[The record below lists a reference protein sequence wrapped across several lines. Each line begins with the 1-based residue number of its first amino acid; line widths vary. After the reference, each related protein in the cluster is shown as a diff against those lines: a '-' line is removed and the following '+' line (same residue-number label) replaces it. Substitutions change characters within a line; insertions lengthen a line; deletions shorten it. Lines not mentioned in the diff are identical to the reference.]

1 MLNPQPEPAHP
12 PIRTYLVVAAVLAV
26 ITAVEISV
34 FYITWLVRFLV
45 PILLVLSAAKF
56 ALVVMFFMHLRFD
69 SRIFAGLFVGPLAI
83 AVAIVLALMALFGA
97 FVVGRP

>member
-1 MLNPQPEPAHP
+1 MAHRHAGPPHP
-12 PIRTYLVVAAVLAV
+12 PIRTYLLIAAVLAV

-45 PILLVLSAAKF
+45 PILVVLSVAKF
-56 ALVVMFFMHLRFD
+56 SLVVMFFMHLRFD
-69 SRIFAGLFVGPLAI
+69 SRVLSGLFVGPLVI
-83 AVAIVLALMALFGA
+83 AVSIVLALMALFGA